1 MMKISGTNPETG
13 EKVEEQAENI
23 GQEFIDSMSFFE
35 MADEEIKKFI
45 DNLNVSA
52 DVKALLHSFSKA
64 TLRIGERIVKIGKK
78 IIEFIGKVAKEFPT
92 ASFGFIFGAI
102 AGFLISAIPILGLVL
117 GPLVTPILMALGLIA
132 GVVED
137 IKDKALARKIAEINA
152 KFDNLRPQEA
162 A

>member
-1 MMKISGTNPETG
+1 MVKIRGNNPETG
-13 EKVEEQAENI
+13 EEFEDQAENI
-23 GQEFIDSMSFFE
+23 EKEFIESMSFFE

-64 TLRIGERIVKIGKK
+64 TLRIGERIVKIGRK
-78 IIEFIGKVAKEFPT
+78 IIEFVGKVFREFPN
-92 ASFGFIFGAI
+92 ASFGLIFGAI
-102 AGFLISAIPILGLVL
+102 AGFLISSIPILGLVL

-137 IKDKALARKIAEINA
+137 IKDKGLARKIAEINA
-152 KFDNLRPQEA
+152 KFDNLRPKEA
-162 A
+162 S